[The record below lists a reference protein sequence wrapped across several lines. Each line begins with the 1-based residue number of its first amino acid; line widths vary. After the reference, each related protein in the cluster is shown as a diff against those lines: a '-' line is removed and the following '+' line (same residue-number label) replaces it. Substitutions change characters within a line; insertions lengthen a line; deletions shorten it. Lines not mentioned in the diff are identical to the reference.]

1 MVKKRTVL
9 PKFPVFLY
17 HGNPLMQ
24 SSRCFGKRFQAI
36 VMHKFKEKPVI
47 FLTKNI
53 QVLHPNIVTH
63 PYLYDRLLSD
73 YLSEWRKIDST
84 DEEELFNK
92 VMEKNKQLI
101 KSFKKMRE

>member
-1 MVKKRTVL
+1 MTIERIIN
-9 PKFPVFLY
+9 
-17 HGNPLMQ
+17 GNLEKIELTRKEMEKA
-24 SSRCFGKRFQAI
+24 FEI
-36 VMHKFKEKPVI
+36 VRIRDLEQYFEQN
-47 FLTKNI
+47 LE
-53 QVLHPNIVTH
+53 VLHPNIVTH

-84 DEEELFNK
+84 DEEEVFNK

>member
-1 MVKKRTVL
+1 MTIERIIN
-9 PKFPVFLY
+9 
-17 HGNPLMQ
+17 GNLEKIELTRNEMEKAFEIVRIGDLEQHFEQ
-24 SSRCFGKRFQAI
+24 SL
-36 VMHKFKEKPVI
+36 E
-47 FLTKNI
+47 
-53 QVLHPNIVTH
+53 VLHPNIVTH

-92 VMEKNKQLI
+92 VMKKNKQLI

>member
-1 MVKKRTVL
+1 MTIERIIN
-9 PKFPVFLY
+9 
-17 HGNPLMQ
+17 GNLEKIELTRKEMEKAFEIVRRDDLMQ
-24 SSRCFGKRFQAI
+24 FFEQNL
-36 VMHKFKEKPVI
+36 E
-47 FLTKNI
+47 
-53 QVLHPNIVTH
+53 VLHPSIVTH

-84 DEEELFNK
+84 DEEELFNI

>member
-1 MVKKRTVL
+1 MTIERIIN
-9 PKFPVFLY
+9 
-17 HGNPLMQ
+17 GNLEKIELTRKEMEKAFEIVRIGDLEQHFKQ
-24 SSRCFGKRFQAI
+24 SL
-36 VMHKFKEKPVI
+36 E
-47 FLTKNI
+47 
-53 QVLHPNIVTH
+53 VLHPNIVTH

-84 DEEELFNK
+84 DEEEVFNK